1 MSLLQTRYK
10 DIAMKFI
17 RYTALVS
24 CLSFCIPALAE
35 NPYLQQQLEPILIGE
50 SHSVESELIHSP
62 EMTVATYKANNFERV
77 WSDFAYTKQALNLI
91 AQAELEGL
99 FPNDYHFDTLMALA
113 KEIDKRG
120 TQAVEAQF
128 DVLMTDA
135 IMTYAKHL
143 IRGKVNPKLLSDTW
157 NYEQSDVTPDA
168 AAKALLKHVKSKSLE
183 KGLNDLKPTL
193 PHYKTL
199 KDALVFYRELDTKG
213 ELANITLQ
221 NKVLKPGQ
229 SDPAVPLLKQKL
241 QRLNYYSSGIS
252 DETSYD
258 NELVEAVKKF
268 QYLHQVADDGV
279 IGNETIKLLNR
290 DYSEYVNDILVNL
303 ERIRWVD
310 NTITERFLIVNIAG
324 YMLYLFEDNKLQWKT
339 NVVVGQNYTKTP
351 IFKGQMS
358 YIVMN
363 PTWTVPRSISGGII
377 KKMKD
382 NPNYLNEKDF
392 VVVDSRRNP
401 VDSKSID
408 WANASRKNFPYW
420 FVQQPSENN
429 SLGQIKFM
437 FPNKYSIYL
446 HDTPAKSLFQQ
457 DQRAFSHGCV
467 RVDEP
472 LTLAEKILGTSDG
485 WSRSKIDD
493 AISAQ
498 ETQKVTLSNPLD
510 VFLMYWTVA
519 ANTDDGLHFYSDVY
533 NRDPVLL
540 EKLTKPLSNDSI

>member
-1 MSLLQTRYK
+1 
-10 DIAMKFI
+10 MKFI

-408 WANASRKNFPYW
+408 WANASRKNFPY
-420 FVQQPSENN
+420 
-429 SLGQIKFM
+429 
-437 FPNKYSIYL
+437 
-446 HDTPAKSLFQQ
+446 
-457 DQRAFSHGCV
+457 
-467 RVDEP
+467 
-472 LTLAEKILGTSDG
+472 
-485 WSRSKIDD
+485 
-493 AISAQ
+493 
-498 ETQKVTLSNPLD
+498 
-510 VFLMYWTVA
+510 
-519 ANTDDGLHFYSDVY
+519 
-533 NRDPVLL
+533 
-540 EKLTKPLSNDSI
+540 